1 MPPPSR
7 VTGHACLVCTHAA
20 SKHPSNR
27 RTRAQTEI
35 HTHTLSL
42 SLSLTHTHTHTPSLT
57 HRLTHTLT
65 HTQVNAPS
73 ATTIPANKAGA
84 VTQVFRISNPQHA
97 EKRMLMRLK
106 VEYSLNGTPFS
117 EMSQVDSFPP
127 GV

>member
-1 MPPPSR
+1 MCAGAGER
-7 VTGHACLVCTHAA
+7 LCCRLRADTH
-20 SKHPSNR
+20 
-27 RTRAQTEI
+27 
-35 HTHTLSL
+35 
-42 SLSLTHTHTHTPSLT
+42 SLTGS
-57 HRLTHTLT
+57 
-65 HTQVNAPS
+65 QVNAPS